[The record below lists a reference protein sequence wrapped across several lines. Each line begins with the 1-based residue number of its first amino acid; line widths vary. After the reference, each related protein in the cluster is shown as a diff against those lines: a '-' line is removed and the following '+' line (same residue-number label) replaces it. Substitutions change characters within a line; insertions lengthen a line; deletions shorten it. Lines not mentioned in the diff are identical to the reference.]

1 MVLAVPGGEDDRS
14 AGRLGFLK
22 RFQARD
28 CHKSR
33 PGEDQI
39 VKRKEKTEYGVDNHT
54 DVQGYDPLEK
64 LPLWGS

>member
-14 AGRLGFLK
+14 TGRLGFLE

-28 CHKSR
+28 RHKSR
-33 PGEDQI
+33 PGEDQ
-39 VKRKEKTEYGVDNHT
+39 VVECKEKTEYSVDNPT
-54 DVQGYDPLEK
+54 DVQSYDPLGK